1 MHVLVVEPNPAT
13 TGLLEKH
20 LVNWQHTVA
29 VATTVDQAVAK
40 LEATA
45 QACDVVIAS
54 AQIQEVRDDGFCRR
68 IRSLNPNHFVYFLM
82 IHDPADAREAASHC
96 IEGRMDDC
104 MAGPPDPNTLRV
116 KMGIAERIVALER
129 EVNLKLLTIRRNYY
143 QSVNT
148 LTQLIE
154 LANED
159 IGAHCRRVGQL
170 ALALAKRHP
179 GIAAEDYPVIEA
191 AGMLHDIG
199 IIGLPRHILTKR
211 RTELTGNEN
220 ALYRTHP
227 QRGEKILN
235 QIDLLKPVARIV
247 RMHHEQPNGRGFPDG
262 LKSDRIPPAAAVVS
276 AASIYDNLVHRGN
289 LPLQRIPQ
297 HLQQFKGYQ
306 LRPDL
311 VDLLLEVN
319 LHMIQDEVRATD
331 HAVLIDDLKKGM
343 ILAREVHMK
352 SGAFFMAAE
361 TILEDRL
368 IERLKQYREMGNIT
382 HKVFIQK

>member
-1 MHVLVVEPNPAT
+1 MHVLVVEPDTAT

-29 VATTVDQAVAK
+29 VATTVDQAVAQ
-40 LEATA
+40 LEARTH
-45 QACDVVIAS
+45 DMVIAS
-54 AQIQEVRDDGFCRR
+54 TKIPEVRDDDFCRR
-68 IRSLNPNHFVYFLM
+68 IRSLNPNHFVYFLL
-82 IHDPADAREAASHC
+82 IHDSADAREAASHC
-96 IEGRMDDC
+96 IESRMDDC
-104 MAGPPDPNTLRV
+104 MAGPLDPKILRV
-116 KMGIAERIVALER
+116 KVGIADRIVSLER

-148 LTQLIE
+148 LNQLIE
-154 LANED
+154 CANED
-159 IGAHCRRVGQL
+159 IGAHCRRVGEL
-170 ALALAKRHP
+170 ALSLAKRHP
-179 GIAAEDYPVIEA
+179 GIPAEDYPVIEA

-199 IIGLPRHILTKR
+199 IIGLPGHILTKR

-247 RMHHEQPNGRGFPDG
+247 RMHHEQPNGRGFPDA
-262 LKSDRIPPAAAVVS
+262 LVSDRIPLAAAIVA
-276 AASIYDNLVHRGN
+276 AASIYDNLIYRGK

-331 HAVLIDDLKKGM
+331 HAVLIDDLKEGM
-343 ILAREVHMK
+343 VLAREVHMK
-352 SGAFFMAAE
+352 SGAFFMAAR
-361 TILEDRL
+361 TILEERL
-368 IERLKQYREMGNIT
+368 IKRLKQYHEMGNIT